1 MGAEQG
7 KRPSVQQNTGRGQ
20 ASFLSRWTLSW
31 SLQPNTIAT
40 TEMSSRFSIDVVRLT
55 IQKLAPLP
63 TLRVPCR
70 QVVCDAKSIFS
81 RLLL

>member
-7 KRPSVQQNTGRGQ
+7 KRPSVQQNTRRGQ
-20 ASFLSRWTLSW
+20 ASFPSCWTLSW

-40 TEMSSRFSIDVVRLT
+40 TEMSTQFSIDVMRLT
-55 IQKLAPLP
+55 IQKLGPLP
-63 TLRVPCR
+63 TFHVPCR
-70 QVVCDAKSIFS
+70 QVVCDTKLIFS